1 MVVDLWITKSL
12 HKSEKTGLP
21 VIAISTTTGTSA
33 EITIN
38 YVITDEE
45 RKVKMVMVDK
55 NSLVLMSVNDPEL
68 MFSMPKSLTTATS
81 LDALTH
87 AIEHW

>member
-1 MVVDLWITKSL
+1 
-12 HKSEKTGLP
+12 
-21 VIAISTTTGTSA
+21 
-33 EITIN
+33 
-38 YVITDEE
+38 
-45 RKVKMVMVDK
+45 MVDK

-87 AIEHW
+87 AIEALVTHGYG